1 MIEWEKRKNRYLEA
15 ITRGRKKETVRS
27 IANRIHMLTRF
38 IGNRELNYTLYDEWL
53 EWAFENYS
61 YSSVHRCHKE
71 LKRFIKWLELPV
83 FEDIEFLRIPEKLP
97 KIKTLS
103 SLQLQTVIDWSM
115 DQKGVNWRRRCGV
128 YLLMLATSGM
138 RAGECIRLKWS
149 NWDPS
154 THTFHLEDTKTGQN
168 RIAAYSPQLTPLL
181 MEWKREYSAAKQYDS
196 PWVIPSLMYP
206 AHHAKYTAIQIK
218 INERLK
224 HVFGFHFT
232 SKMFRSTMV
241 QRIIDS
247 GGRYEEAAAVVGHKD
262 IGVTQKHYAR
272 IKMNKMALSARN
284 KAVDDLFYP
293 NK

>member
-1 MIEWEKRKNRYLEA
+1 MVEWEKRKNHYLEA
-15 ITRGRKKETVRS
+15 IARGRSIETVRS
-27 IANRIHMLTRF
+27 ISNRINMMLKF
-38 IGNRELNYTLYDEWL
+38 IGNDELDFDLYEKWL
-53 EWAFENYS
+53 KWAFENYA

-71 LKRFIKWLELPV
+71 LKRFIKWLKLPV
-83 FEDIEFLRIPEKLP
+83 YSDLEFYRVPEKLP

-103 SLQLQTVIDWSM
+103 SFQLKQVIDWSIN
-115 DQKGVNWRRRCGV
+115 QKGVNWRRRCGV
-128 YLLMLATSGM
+128 YLLILATSGM

-149 NWDPS
+149 NWDQS
-154 THTFHLEDTKTGQN
+154 THTFHLEDTKTGAT
-168 RIAAYSPQLTPLL
+168 RIAAYSPALTPLL
-181 MEWKREYSAAKQYDS
+181 NQWRLDYAQKKGFSS

-206 AHHAKYTAIQIK
+206 NHHAKYTAIQIK

-224 HVFGFHFT
+224 NLFGFHFT

-272 IKMNKMALSARN
+272 IKMNKSALSARN
-284 KAVDDLFYP
+284 RAIDDLI
-293 NK
+293 